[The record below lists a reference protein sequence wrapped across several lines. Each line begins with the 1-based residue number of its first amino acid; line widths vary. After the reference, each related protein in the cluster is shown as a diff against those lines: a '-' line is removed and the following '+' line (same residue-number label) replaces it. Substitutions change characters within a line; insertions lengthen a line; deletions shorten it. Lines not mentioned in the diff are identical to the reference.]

1 VAAKLNSIEA
11 NMGEDGFMQTIETP
25 TDMQK
30 LAEDHRRA
38 GHSIGLVPTMGALHE
53 GHLSLIR
60 RCRAENDVAVMSLFV
75 NPTQFNRQDDLDRYP
90 RDLARDSG
98 LARET
103 GVDTIFAPTI
113 EGMYPQ
119 GYQTSVTLDHLS
131 TRWEG
136 AARPGHFRGVA
147 TVCTKL
153 FTICRPHRAYFGQKD
168 YQQSRVIRRLAAD
181 LNLDLEIVVLPTVR
195 EEDGLALSS
204 RNVLLKPDERR
215 QARVLSQALFQAQA
229 AVRAGQRDATR
240 LHAAIEDHIQTAPLA
255 VLDYVGVCDPETLEP
270 LEKIEDRAVA
280 VVAASFG
287 TTRLIDNALL
297 EPGS

>member
-1 VAAKLNSIEA
+1 MEIMQEPAAVRRIT
-11 NMGEDGFMQTIETP
+11 EDY
-25 TDMQK
+25 
-30 LAEDHRRA
+30 RRE
-38 GHSIGLVPTMGALHE
+38 GKSIGLVPTMGALHE

-60 RCRAENDVAVMSLFV
+60 RCRIENDVAIMSLFV
-75 NPTQFNRQDDLDRYP
+75 NPTQFNHQDDLDSYP

-98 LARET
+98 LAREA
-103 GVDTIFAPTI
+103 GVDIIFAPTI

-119 GYQTSVTLDHLS
+119 GYQTYVSLEQLT

-136 AARPGHFRGVA
+136 ASRPGHFRGVA

-168 YQQSRVIRRLAAD
+168 YQQSLVVRRLAAD

-195 EEDGLALSS
+195 EPDGLALSS
-204 RNVLLKPDERR
+204 RNVLLTPEERP
-215 QARVLSQALFQAQA
+215 QATVLSQALFQAQA
-229 AVRAGQRDATR
+229 AVRAGNRDAGR
-240 LHAAIEDHIQTAPLA
+240 VRAAIEAKIRSAPLA
-255 VLDYVGVCDPETLEP
+255 VPDYVGVCEPESLEP

-287 TTRLIDNALL
+287 TTRLIDNMLL